1 LEFFQVFSD
10 DDKLSCLMGV
20 FLFDD
25 MIFGPVKSRRLGV
38 SLGINL
44 LPNHAKFCNFNC
56 IYCEC
61 GWTKNKQALRMELP
75 KAEDLLIALAQKLKE
90 SAGTELEPDS
100 ITFAGNGEPTMHP
113 EFDLIIRE
121 TIKLR
126 DKHAPKALVSVLS
139 NGSMLHKPLI
149 IESLKLADNN
159 ILKLDGGT
167 ENTIRKI
174 NMPLKAF
181 RLNEYVAQLRRFNG
195 KIIIQTLFVRGK
207 YGNEI
212 IDNTTQNEIDAW
224 IKLLLTIQPQKVMI
238 YAIER
243 DTPAENLEKIS
254 LLELERIAEKV
265 TAYGIKSEVFA

>member
-1 LEFFQVFSD
+1 
-10 DDKLSCLMGV
+10 MAV

-44 LPNHAKFCNFNC
+44 LPNHAKFCSFNC

-75 KAEDLLIALAQKLKE
+75 KSEDLLLALEQKLKE
-90 SAGTELEPDS
+90 IQGTSLEPDS

-113 EFDLIIRE
+113 EFDFILPE

-126 DKHAPKALVSVLS
+126 NSFASKAKVSVLS
-139 NGSMLHKPLI
+139 NGSMLHKPNI
-149 IESLKLADNN
+149 IEALKLVDNN

-167 ENTIRKI
+167 EETIRAI
-174 NMPLKAF
+174 NIPLKAF
-181 RLNEYVAQLRRFNG
+181 RLNDYIKQLKRFNG
-195 KIIIQTLFVRGK
+195 NIIIQTLFLRGSYENK
-207 YGNEI
+207 I
-212 IDNTTQNEIDAW
+212 IDNTTPKEIDAW
-224 IKLLLTIQPQKVMI
+224 LKVLSIIKPQKVMI

-254 LLELERIAEKV
+254 LSELQLIADKV
-265 TAYGIKSEVFA
+265 SNTGILSEVFA

>member
-1 LEFFQVFSD
+1 
-10 DDKLSCLMGV
+10 MGV

-75 KAEDLLIALAQKLKE
+75 KAEELLIALEQKLIE
-90 SAGTELEPDS
+90 TNGTDTEPDS

-113 EFDLIIRE
+113 EFDVIIRE

-126 DKHAPKALVSVLS
+126 DTYASRALVSVLS
-139 NGSMLHKPLI
+139 NGSMLHKPNI

-167 ENTIRKI
+167 EDTIRKI

-181 RLNEYVAQLRRFNG
+181 RLHDYVNQLKRFNG
-195 KIIIQTLFVRGK
+195 KIIIQTLFVRGRF
-207 YGNEI
+207 GNEI
-212 IDNTTQNEIDAW
+212 IDNTTQKEIDAW
-224 IKLLLTIQPQKVMI
+224 LELLQLIQPRKVMI

-254 LLELERIAEKV
+254 LAEMNRIAEQVSAK
-265 TAYGIKSEVFA
+265 GIKSEVFA

>member
-1 LEFFQVFSD
+1 
-10 DDKLSCLMGV
+10 MGV
-20 FLFDD
+20 FLFYD

-75 KAEDLLIALAQKLKE
+75 KAEELLIALEQKLIE
-90 SAGTELEPDS
+90 TNGTDTEPDS

-113 EFDLIIRE
+113 EFDVIIRE

-126 DKHAPKALVSVLS
+126 DTYASRALVSVLS
-139 NGSMLHKPLI
+139 NGSMLHKPNI

-167 ENTIRKI
+167 EDTIRKI

-181 RLNEYVAQLRRFNG
+181 RLHDYVNQLKRFNG
-195 KIIIQTLFVRGK
+195 KIIIQTLFVRGRF
-207 YGNEI
+207 GNEI
-212 IDNTTQNEIDAW
+212 IDNTTQKEIDAW
-224 IKLLLTIQPQKVMI
+224 LELLQLIQPRKVMI
-238 YAIER
+238 YPIER

-254 LLELERIAEKV
+254 LAEMNRIAEQVSAK
-265 TAYGIKSEVFA
+265 GIKSEVFA